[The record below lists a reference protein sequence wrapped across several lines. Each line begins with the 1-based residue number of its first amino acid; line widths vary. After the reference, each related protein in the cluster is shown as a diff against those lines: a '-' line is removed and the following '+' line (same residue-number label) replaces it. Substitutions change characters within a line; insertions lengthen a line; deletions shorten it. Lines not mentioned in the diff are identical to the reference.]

1 MAQRVKSLPAMQE
14 TRVPSLDWED
24 PLEKEMA
31 THSCILAWKIPWMRS
46 LVGYSPRDRKE
57 SDTTERLH
65 FRAKLILIRLR
76 KVSMHTAI
84 PEVTIHT
91 HTHTH
96 THRNIAR
103 KSIDKLKVNT
113 KIIQIIQKHA
123 EKSEQRDKKL
133 ERTNSVN
140 SKHSNYIKIGN

>member
-1 MAQRVKSLPAMQE
+1 
-14 TRVPSLDWED
+14 
-24 PLEKEMA
+24 
-31 THSCILAWKIPWMRS
+31 
-46 LVGYSPRDRKE
+46 
-57 SDTTERLH
+57 
-65 FRAKLILIRLR
+65 
-76 KVSMHTAI
+76 MHTAI

-96 THRNIAR
+96 TQRNIAR

>member
-96 THRNIAR
+96 TH
-103 KSIDKLKVNT
+103 T
-113 KIIQIIQKHA
+113 
-123 EKSEQRDKKL
+123 E
-133 ERTNSVN
+133 T
-140 SKHSNYIKIGN
+140 